1 MFNLFNLAAE
11 TCELSFVSLSYTVS
25 EDVGSVDV
33 CVKIAGLPSGG
44 LAAHLAVELV
54 FMDSTK
60 TSRFCISGIHVHT
73 LLHALFS
80 GINDDYDPSS
90 TSVVFEAG
98 LTGDGCIQC
107 LSIAIV
113 NDTVYEGD
121 DQRFSVMGG
130 NVGLGCVF
138 SADNT
143 ATVYITENPED
154 GTLLLLLLQYISKIE
169 ITYIAEATAL

>member
-1 MFNLFNLAAE
+1 MCL
-11 TCELSFVSLSYTVS
+11 
-25 EDVGSVDV
+25 
-33 CVKIAGLPSGG
+33 
-44 LAAHLAVELV
+44 
-54 FMDSTK
+54 
-60 TSRFCISGIHVHT
+60 
-73 LLHALFS
+73 
-80 GINDDYDPSS
+80 GINDDYDPLG

-98 LTGDGCIQC
+98 LTGDCIQC

-121 DQRFSVMGG
+121 DQWFSVVGS

-154 GTLLLLLLQYISKIE
+154 GTLLLLYYYRTYVTSK
-169 ITYIAEATAL
+169 